1 MASRLSALATKV
13 FPVVLAGAL
22 LAGCSGGRS
31 SSPDRSK
38 APSERAA
45 GPAATF
51 SGPVTGGKGINL
63 LTPGKPGSTPDLVES
78 EYFASGTATSYTA
91 SATPESGEWSLH
103 PDTPHTR
110 ASYRT
115 RIVVRLPRDPHR
127 FNGTVVVEWLN
138 VSAGSDTDPDYA
150 YAAAEFDRSG
160 YAYVGVSAQQ
170 AGIEGSK
177 LGDVASQLLPGV
189 HVSGLRRSDPA
200 RYSSLHH
207 PGDAYSYDM
216 FTQVARGL
224 RAPGSVDVLAGL
236 RPKRL
241 IAIGQS
247 QSAARLTTYV
257 DGVQPLTHEFDGFFI
272 HSRGGGAAPLSGSG
286 DTGTITFGAYRIR
299 PDAGVP
305 VLVVETESDLAVLRY
320 DLAEQ
325 PDSGDVRLWEVAGTA
340 HADAFVAGP
349 ALQVLHCDPRI
360 NAGPQEFVVRAA
372 ISGLERWVRTGT
384 APASAPRLDHDGQ
397 ALHRDALGMAIG
409 GVRTPPVD
417 VPAAV
422 QSGEAPPGSKAL
434 CALFGSSRAFT
445 PARLDALYGSKAQYL
460 QRFYAATRQAVRAG
474 YVLPADQAAL
484 QAQAQAV
491 AFPA

>member
-1 MASRLSALATKV
+1 MASRLSALAG
-13 FPVVLAGAL
+13 PVAMVLL
-22 LAGCSGGRS
+22 LAGSAAACSGGGSSRS
-31 SSPDRSK
+31 DGSTPLNGRTS
-38 APSERAA
+38 
-45 GPAATF
+45 GPTANF
-51 SGPVTGGKGINL
+51 SGPITGGKGINL
-63 LTPGKPGSTPDLVES
+63 LTPGKPQSTPNLVEN

-91 SATPESGEWSLH
+91 SATPESGDWTLQPAGS
-103 PDTPHTR
+103 
-110 ASYRT
+110 AGYRT
-115 RIVVRLPRDPHR
+115 RIVVRLPRDPKR

-189 HVSGLRRSDPA
+189 HVSGLTRTDPA
-200 RYSSLHH
+200 RYGSLHH

-216 FTQVARGL
+216 FTQVARAL
-224 RAPGSVDVLAGL
+224 RVPGRLDVLDGL
-236 RPKRL
+236 HPQRV
-241 IAIGQS
+241 IALGQS

-257 DGVQPLTHEFDGFFI
+257 NGVQPLTHEFDGFFI

-286 DTGTITFGAYRIR
+286 DTGTIVDGAYRIR

-320 DLAEQ
+320 DQAEQ
-325 PDSGDVRLWEVAGTA
+325 PDSKDVHVWEVAGTA

-372 ISGLERWVRTGT
+372 ISSLEKWVRTGT
-384 APASAPRLDHDGQ
+384 APASAPRLDHDGPV
-397 ALHRDALGMAIG
+397 LKRDALGNAIG
-409 GVRTPPVD
+409 GVRTPPVE
-417 VPAAV
+417 VPVAV
-422 QSGEAPPGSKAL
+422 QSGEAAPGSKAL
-434 CALFGSSRAFT
+434 CTLFGSSRAFSA
-445 PARLDALYGSKAQYL
+445 ARLKALYGTKVQYL
-460 QRFYAATRQAVRAG
+460 QRFDAATRQAVSAG
-474 YVLPADQAAL
+474 YVLPADVAAL
-484 QAQAQAV
+484 QAQAQNV
-491 AFPA
+491 AFTG

>member
-1 MASRLSALATKV
+1 MASRLAALASAVTA
-13 FPVVLAGAL
+13 VLVSVSLTAS
-22 LAGCSGGRS
+22 CSGSAPAQSGRS
-31 SSPDRSK
+31 TPLGGR
-38 APSERAA
+38 AP

-51 SGPVTGGKGINL
+51 SGPITGGEGINL
-63 LTPGKPGSTPDLVES
+63 LTPGKPQVTPDLVES

-91 SATPESGEWSLH
+91 SATPASGDWTLH
-103 PDTPHTR
+103 PDTQ

-115 RIVVRLPRDPHR
+115 RIVVRLPRDPRR

-170 AGIEGSK
+170 AGIDGST

-189 HVSGLRRSDPA
+189 HVSGLRRTDPV
-200 RYSSLHH
+200 RYGSLHH

-216 FTQVARGL
+216 FTQVARAL
-224 RAPGSVDVLAGL
+224 RTPGTVDVLDGL
-236 RPKRL
+236 RPQRV
-241 IAIGQS
+241 IAIGES

-286 DTGTITFGAYRIR
+286 DTGTIVDGAYRIR
-299 PDAGVP
+299 ANAGVP
-305 VLVVETESDLAVLRY
+305 VLVFETESDLAVLRY
-320 DLAEQ
+320 DRAEQ
-325 PDSGDVRLWEVAGTA
+325 PDSSDVHVWEVAGTA

-349 ALQVLHCDPRI
+349 ALQELHCDPRI

-372 ISGLERWVRTGT
+372 ISALGRWVRTGQ
-384 APASAPRLDHDGQ
+384 APPTAPRLDHVGPV
-397 ALHRDALGMAIG
+397 LRRDALGIAIA

-417 VPAAV
+417 VPVAV
-422 QSGEAPPGSKAL
+422 QSGEAAPGSKAL
-434 CALFGSSRAFT
+434 CALFGSSRAFS
-445 PARLDALYGSKAQYL
+445 PARLTALYGNKARYVTQ
-460 QRFYAATRQAVRAG
+460 FENATRAAVSAG
-474 YVLPADQAAL
+474 YVLAADEAAL
-484 QAQAQAV
+484 DAQAQAV
-491 AFPA
+491 VFPS